1 LWEKFKFVIRETIH
15 KEAIEMSKSLGSGVV
30 FLSVLLALSVAFA
43 AEEMASKDNAISP
56 VNTTNE
62 TFNATCENATVP
74 AMIGN
79 NTTAMDNTSADNP
92 FANARGEC
100 PGDSGNV

>member
-1 LWEKFKFVIRETIH
+1 MR
-15 KEAIEMSKSLGSGVV
+15 KSIGSGLV

-43 AEEMASKDNAISP
+43 AEEIASKDNATSP
-56 VNTTNE
+56 MNTTNA
-62 TFNATCENATVP
+62 TLNATCENATVP

-79 NTTAMDNTSADNP
+79 NTTAMDNTSAANP

-100 PGDSGNV
+100 PGDSGDV